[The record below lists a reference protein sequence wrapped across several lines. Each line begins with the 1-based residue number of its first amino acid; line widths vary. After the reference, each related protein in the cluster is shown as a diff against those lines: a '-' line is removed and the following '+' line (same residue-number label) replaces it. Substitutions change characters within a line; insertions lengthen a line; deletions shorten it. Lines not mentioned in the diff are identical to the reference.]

1 MSLGKDFFFL
11 LNRKLRDKLFLCKYK
26 SLVTSHLVHWFTFLI
41 WNLCYIYRL
50 KIYFPNLLLPIPAIF
65 EDIRDLKIVDA
76 AAFKNAVTS
85 EGAWVMT
92 ATFARDIQAL
102 RFALC
107 KRSPKHIIT
116 NRFGQRITD
125 IRRFY
130 FYDVVQEDQRA
141 FSRIIF
147 GWHHFW
153 RRIRAPLWLQVF
165 KELRITVWAEFR
177 VNKRDLRHLAE
188 C

>member
-1 MSLGKDFFFL
+1 M
-11 LNRKLRDKLFLCKYK
+11 
-26 SLVTSHLVHWFTFLI
+26 
-41 WNLCYIYRL
+41 YRL

-65 EDIRDLKIVDA
+65 EDVKDLKILDA
-76 AAFKNAVTS
+76 VAFKNAVTS

-92 ATFARDIQAL
+92 ASYARDIRAL

-116 NRFGQRITD
+116 NRIGKRITD

-130 FYDVVQEDQRA
+130 
-141 FSRIIF
+141 
-147 GWHHFW
+147 
-153 RRIRAPLWLQVF
+153 
-165 KELRITVWAEFR
+165 
-177 VNKRDLRHLAE
+177 

>member
-1 MSLGKDFFFL
+1 MLRFGGKD
-11 LNRKLRDKLFLCKYK
+11 CKTGLPK
-26 SLVTSHLVHWFTFLI
+26 IIAHLT
-41 WNLCYIYRL
+41 N
-50 KIYFPNLLLPIPAIF
+50 
-65 EDIRDLKIVDA
+65 RDLKILDA

-85 EGAWVMT
+85 EGAWVIT
-92 ATFARDIQAL
+92 ATFARDIRAL

-130 FYDVVQEDQRA
+130 CYDVVQEDQRA

-147 GWHHFW
+147 G
-153 RRIRAPLWLQVF
+153 
-165 KELRITVWAEFR
+165 
-177 VNKRDLRHLAE
+177 
-188 C
+188 